1 MVRITQSRAIELANE
16 SVALGHFEEALSTL
30 PDPRRAQGLRYP
42 LRTVIVIALMSMV
55 CGCDD
60 AEAMEYWGKAN
71 ESWLSEFLDV
81 PHGIPSQDVFLSVF
95 GALCPTRFSAVFQS
109 WASLLTLKIAREGVH
124 IAIDGKTSRRSAD
137 GNRAKPNIH
146 TVSAWHCGAGLV
158 LAQKQTGEK
167 SNEITA
173 IPELLRVLDLKG
185 TTITIDAMGCQTEIA
200 SAIVAGGGDYLLAVR
215 DNQPTLNAEL
225 AETFREVD
233 DTRARTVDEP
243 ARPVATVST
252 VTEKGH
258 GRLETRTVRVC
269 ADMTWISTRGR
280 WNALAYV
287 VEVTR
292 DRTTISSGK
301 SSHER
306 VYYIGSGPIPSAE
319 KAGHIAR
326 SHWAIENELHWT
338 LDVAFREDDARH
350 RAKNTA
356 ANLTTLRHFALAIVK
371 RDPERKLGVAN
382 SRKCAGF
389 DRDYL
394 IRIIRGA

>member
-1 MVRITQSRAIELANE
+1 MVRVTQSRAIELENE
-16 SVALGHFEEALSTL
+16 AVALGYFEQALREL

-42 LRTVIVIALMSMV
+42 LRTVVVIALMSMV

-71 ESWLSEFLDV
+71 ANWLSTFLEV
-81 PHGIPSQDVFLSVF
+81 PHGVPSQDVFLNVF
-95 GALCPTRFSAVFQS
+95 GALCPTQFSAVFQS
-109 WASLLTLKIAREGVH
+109 WASLLTLRIPHEGTH

-137 GNRAKPNIH
+137 KNRSKPNIH

-158 LAQKQTGEK
+158 LAQRQTGEK

-185 TTITIDAMGCQTEIA
+185 ATITIDAMGCQTEIA
-200 SAIVAGGGDYLLAVR
+200 STIIAGGGDYLLAVR
-215 DNQPTLNAEL
+215 DNQPTLHAEVT
-225 AETFREVD
+225 ETFRNLD
-233 DTRARTVDEP
+233 DPRSRTVDER
-243 ARPVATVST
+243 ARPETRVCT

-269 ADMTWISTRGR
+269 TDLTWVGTRGR
-280 WNALAYV
+280 WMALSYV

-292 DRTTISSGK
+292 DRTIISSGK

-306 VYYIGSGPIPSAE
+306 VYYIGSGPPPSAQ

-326 SHWAIENELHWT
+326 SHWAIENALHWT
-338 LDVAFREDDARH
+338 LDVAFGEDDARH

-356 ANLTTLRHFALAIVK
+356 ANFTTLRHFALAVVK

-382 SRKCAGF
+382 SRKIAGF
-389 DRDYL
+389 DRNCL